1 MTYGEAYLE
10 GWKNIFNYEG
20 VSNRFEFWSFMI
32 GSGVICLLPL
42 LCWWLAVTINN
53 DYGVF
58 IFFCAARVIYFN
70 VDFCRTGDSVSRQ
83 KDARYRIFRVVGY
96 HCRVDPC
103 YGRNSAYTV
112 LPAVKVTRPGIMTDG
127 MTHHFL
133 RHAFH

>member
-70 VDFCRTGDSVSRQ
+70 VDFCHTGDSVSRQ
-83 KDARYRIFRVVGY
+83 KDARYRIFRVGGY

-112 LPAVKVTRPGIMTDG
+112 LPAVKVTRPGIMTEG

>member
-58 IFFCAARVIYFN
+58 IFCAARVIYFN
-70 VDFCRTGDSVSRQ
+70 VDFCRTGDGASRQ
-83 KDARYRIFRVVGY
+83 KDARYRIFRWWVTIVVLIPVTGVILLIL
-96 HCRVDPC
+96 CC
-103 YGRNSAYTV
+103 
-112 LPAVKVTRPGIMTDG
+112 LPSKSQDQA
-127 MTHHFL
+127 
-133 RHAFH
+133 

>member
-53 DYGVF
+53 DYGV
-58 IFFCAARVIYFN
+58 
-70 VDFCRTGDSVSRQ
+70 
-83 KDARYRIFRVVGY
+83 
-96 HCRVDPC
+96 
-103 YGRNSAYTV
+103 
-112 LPAVKVTRPGIMTDG
+112 
-127 MTHHFL
+127 
-133 RHAFH
+133 

>member
-58 IFFCAARVIYFN
+58 IFFA
-70 VDFCRTGDSVSRQ
+70 
-83 KDARYRIFRVVGY
+83 
-96 HCRVDPC
+96 
-103 YGRNSAYTV
+103 
-112 LPAVKVTRPGIMTDG
+112 LPASFILTLIIAIPAIALAVRRMHDIGYSGWWVTIVVLIPVTGVILLILCCLPSKSQDQ
-127 MTHHFL
+127 
-133 RHAFH
+133 A

>member
-42 LCWWLAVTINN
+42 LCWWLAVTINY

-58 IFFCAARVIYFN
+58 IFFALPTSFIL
-70 VDFCRTGDSVSRQ
+70 TL
-83 KDARYRIFRVVGY
+83 IF
-96 HCRVDPC
+96 
-103 YGRNSAYTV
+103 
-112 LPAVKVTRPGIMTDG
+112 AVPGMALGFRRMHDIGRPGWWFAIG
-127 MTHHFL
+127 VLIHYAGVILFIL
-133 RHAFH
+133 CCLPSKPQEQA

>member
-58 IFFCAARVIYFN
+58 IFCAARVIYFN
-70 VDFCRTGDSVSRQ
+70 VDFAVPAIALAVRRMHDIGYSGWWVT
-83 KDARYRIFRVVGY
+83 IVV
-96 HCRVDPC
+96 
-103 YGRNSAYTV
+103 
-112 LPAVKVTRPGIMTDG
+112 LIL
-127 MTHHFL
+127 L
-133 RHAFH
+133 RA